1 MLQASSQEHT
11 RPREINNPRRYK
23 AGPFCWHH
31 LLGCMGII
39 TPCTTA
45 ETLLEGLTPVCRANV
60 CAINML
66 TSGEELQNDLYSI
79 KLVLE

>member
-1 MLQASSQEHT
+1 
-11 RPREINNPRRYK
+11 
-23 AGPFCWHH
+23 
-31 LLGCMGII
+31 MGII